1 MKKLSI
7 KPDFEQICASSV
19 AWLQSFK
26 HFFRSGE
33 TQLARSVKTIF
44 RENEENFPANLYQYN
59 ELKKRIL
66 KNFEI

>member
-33 TQLARSVKTIF
+33 TQLEVWKPSFEKM
-44 RENEENFPANLYQYN
+44 
-59 ELKKRIL
+59 KRIFL
-66 KNFEI
+66 QIYTNIMN